1 MPQRRVVTG
10 RSQEPRQRFAEE
22 LRHLRAERGVSLREL
37 AEELGWDASNFG
49 KMESGRSLGSPEV
62 VEALDQYYGTPGLLL
77 AMWELAVGDP
87 SQFKEQYRRYM
98 VLEAEAVS
106 LWHYAVSRP
115 PGMLQTPA
123 YVREALA
130 AGGLKDEEL
139 ERQVVARIGRQAV
152 LEGDDA
158 PPFRVI
164 LSEAVL
170 RNSLRDPGEWR
181 EQLEYLVAAGDRSHI
196 TLHVLPF
203 GTGLHGLASTD
214 VMFLRLLDGRAV
226 AYAENDVRG
235 ELVEETSRVE
245 HLHRTYD
252 AVRDLALSP
261 AESRTFILR
270 MLEEVP
276 CEPST

>member
-22 LRHLRAERGVSLREL
+22 LRHLRAEKAVSLREL

-49 KMESGRSLGSPEV
+49 KMESGRSLGSPEI

-77 AMWELAVGDP
+77 ALWELAVGDP

-98 VLEAEAVS
+98 MLEAEAVA
-106 LWHYAVSRP
+106 LWQYSVSRP
-115 PGMLQTPA
+115 PGLLQTA
-123 YVREALA
+123 GYVREALT
-130 AGGLKDEEL
+130 AGGLVDEEL
-139 ERQVVARIGRQAV
+139 DQQSEARIGRRGV
-152 LEGDDA
+152 LEGPDA
-158 PPFRVI
+158 PHFRVI
-164 LSEAVL
+164 LFEGVL
-170 RNSLRDPGEWR
+170 RNSLRDPQDWR
-181 EQLEYLVAAGDRSHI
+181 AQLEYLAETARRPNI

-203 GTGLHGLASTD
+203 GTGLHGLDSTD
-214 VMFLRLLDGRAV
+214 TMFLRLSDGRTV

-235 ELVEETSRVE
+235 ELIEESGKVER
-245 HLHRTYD
+245 LHRTYD
-252 AVRDLALSP
+252 DVRDLALTP

-270 MLEEVP
+270 MLEEAP